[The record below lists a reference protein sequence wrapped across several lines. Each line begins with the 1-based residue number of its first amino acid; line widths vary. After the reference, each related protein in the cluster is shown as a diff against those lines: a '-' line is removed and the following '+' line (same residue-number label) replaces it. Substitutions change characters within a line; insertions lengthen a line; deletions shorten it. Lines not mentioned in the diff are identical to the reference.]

1 MITSMS
7 TTITSD
13 LLEKIDRN
21 RGDIPRS
28 KFVRKLLESALNAE
42 NEKKIIPAD
51 NRFETKDQQVSIVN
65 GVDQE

>member
-21 RGDIPRS
+21 RGDIPRF
-28 KFVRKLLESALNAE
+28 KFVRKLLESVLNAE

-51 NRFETKDQQVSIVN
+51 NRFETKDYRYLLLM
-65 GVDQE
+65 E